1 MFSLFLFY
9 TRESVE
15 NEQIL
20 FSNYKEK
27 KKQNRQEE
35 NDQGWLRK

>member
-27 KKQNRQEE
+27 KKNKIDKKRMIK
-35 NDQGWLRK
+35 DG

>member
-27 KKQNRQEE
+27 NKNKIDKKRMIK
-35 NDQGWLRK
+35 DG